1 MYQHTFISR
10 FSRLLT
16 LLLCSLF
23 LILLSGTRLLAQSDS
38 ATGQNAAQPRVS
50 AVNKIYWTDKDD
62 QLIGRSNADGSD
74 FEVLVE
80 DVDNPRGI
88 ALNIPG
94 GKMYWA
100 DQERDQI
107 LRANLNGTNVEVFL
121 AMNKDDLPNN
131 IALALPHGK
140 IYWTTRSQTLLR
152 GRDGI
157 WRANLDGSEREMLV
171 DFFDGL
177 DWPVG
182 IALDLPRG
190 KMYWAELR
198 NARIRRANLDGSDIE
213 TIVNAADGLQRP
225 MEVALDLNNDK
236 MYWTDEE
243 ASTIR
248 RADLNGD
255 NVQRLLGPEHGLEQ
269 PRGIALDLA
278 GGKMYWT
285 DKEAKRIQRANL
297 DGSGLETLLDDDDG
311 LNYPLSLALD
321 LGGGVTC
328 YPLTLRH
335 IGSGTLPTAAP
346 ESSPGCQ
353 PGMYS
358 ATESISLTAA
368 PADGW
373 SVERWEGTNNNS
385 SSSTT
390 NILTMPASGHT
401 VTVHYQQN
409 PPNCYRLMLTH
420 TGMGDTPAASP
431 PSSPGCGDGLYREGT
446 AISLTAAPDTN
457 WVVEEWEGTNNDNST
472 ATTNSVTM
480 PGNDHTVSVH
490 YIPTIQCYNL
500 TRIHS
505 GSGSDPA
512 AEPENSPGCAPGQF
526 TAGATIALTADPTEG
541 WQVKNWNGTVNDTLT
556 TLTNQAIMPAANHTI
571 IVNYEPI
578 PCYRLTR
585 THQGE
590 GSDPS
595 ASPPRSSFCGT
606 GEFVAGELITLQAN
620 PADGW
625 SVGGWNGTNNDS
637 SQATTNALTM
647 PSGDHT
653 VGVRY
658 REVAAVCYQLTLNHS
673 GQGATLAATPQRSE
687 SCAAGHYV
695 QGEVITLNATPAIGW
710 QINGWSGTA
719 NDSSLS
725 ASNSLTM
732 PAADHIVVVRYAK
745 ANAVFV
751 PVATYG
757 LPPDCFQGP
766 HEREPN
772 NKADQATGPICPWI
786 SSLQAFPND
795 NYDFFTFETTTAG
808 PITIRLLNHTNS
820 GVQVRLYYQEYVAGN
835 SVALGFLPPDYRLT
849 WEGAPGLYYIL
860 VFTDSPVSGTTQPYT
875 LEITRPE

>member
-1 MYQHTFISR
+1 MYQHTPTSR
-10 FSRLLT
+10 SSRRLT

-23 LILLSGTRLLAQSDS
+23 LILLSGSRLLAQSDS
-38 ATGQNAAQPRVS
+38 VGGERDVQPDAS

-100 DQERDQI
+100 DQEKDQI

-121 AMNKDDLPNN
+121 AMSKDDLPNN
-131 IALALPHGK
+131 IALDLQGEK
-140 IYWTTRSQTLLR
+140 IYWTARAQTLLR

-171 DFFDGL
+171 NFLDGL

-198 NARIRRANLDGSDIE
+198 NARIRRANLDGSNIE
-213 TIVNAADGLQRP
+213 TVLNATDGLRRP
-225 MEVALDLNNDK
+225 MEVALDLNNDLL
-236 MYWTDEE
+236 YWTDEE
-243 ASTIR
+243 AATIR
-248 RADLNGD
+248 RADLNGN
-255 NVQRLLGPEHGLEQ
+255 NVQKLLGPEHGLEQ
-269 PRGIALDLA
+269 PRGLALDLA

-328 YPLTLRH
+328 YPLALRH
-335 IGSGTLPTAAP
+335 TGSGAPPTAAP

-353 PGMYS
+353 PGTYS
-358 ATESISLTAA
+358 AGESISLTAA

-390 NILTMPASGHT
+390 NILTMPAASHT
-401 VTVHYQQN
+401 VTVRYKQN
-409 PPNCYRLMLTH
+409 PPNCYRLTLAH
-420 TGMGDTPAASP
+420 SGMGDAPAASP

-457 WVVEEWEGTNNDNST
+457 WVVERWEGTNNDNST
-472 ATTNSVTM
+472 ATTNSLTM
-480 PGNDHTVSVH
+480 PANDHTVTVH
-490 YIPTIQCYNL
+490 YIPTIQCYKL
-500 TRIHS
+500 TRIHT

-512 AEPENSPGCAPGQF
+512 AEPESSPGCAPGQY

-556 TLTNQAIMPAANHTI
+556 TLTNQAMMPAANHTI

-590 GSDPS
+590 GSDPLATPS
-595 ASPPRSSFCGT
+595 RSSFCGT

-620 PADGW
+620 PANGW
-625 SVGGWNGTNNDS
+625 SVGGWNGTNNDN
-637 SQATTNALTM
+637 SQATTNTLTM
-647 PSGDHT
+647 PSGAHT
-653 VGVRY
+653 VSVRY
-658 REVAAVCYQLTLNHS
+658 SEAAAVCYQLTLNHS
-673 GQGATLAATPQRSE
+673 GQGATLAATPPRSE
-687 SCAAGHYV
+687 ACSASHYV

-719 NDSSLS
+719 DDSSQT
-725 ASNSLTM
+725 ATNSLTM
-732 PAADHIVVVRYAK
+732 PAANHTVVVRYAK
-745 ANAVFV
+745 ANAIFM
-751 PVATYG
+751 PMATYG

-766 HEREPN
+766 GEQEPN
-772 NKADQATGPICPWI
+772 NKADEATGPICPWI
-786 SSLQAFPND
+786 PSLQGFPND
-795 NYDFFTFETTTAG
+795 NYDFFTFETTAAG

-875 LEITRPE
+875 LEVTRPK